1 MQRFDNSTNQD
12 TTIPDLLSFI
22 FNNPKKSA
30 EKAAQLAYEFSP
42 LYAITAAQ
50 NAKQNLNQGNN
61 ALAAIDTIEGILSAI
76 PLAGRTISKPLGKA
90 AREVVEDRMGIDNSF
105 NKIKQDLESNLGVT
119 FENIHSHPTSA
130 GYSKYFDVSKIDPES
145 GEKLT
150 KTIRFSDHLTGDV
163 RAVNELQVFSEEDLG
178 KLINKNF
185 DEENF
190 KKNINL
196 QIENKTRK
204 IEKEAQEK
212 RTKSEINFFNNNL
225 KKEER
230 KPYIDLAMQELG
242 IGLTKSGNFKLIA
255 LTENRELNKKIR

>member
-1 MQRFDNSTNQD
+1 
-12 TTIPDLLSFI
+12 LSYRTL
-22 FNNPKKSA
+22 KEGTRA
-30 EKAAQLAYEFSP
+30 FSP
-42 LYAITAAQ
+42 SGKGSGGENFI
-50 NAKQNLNQGNN
+50 NN
-61 ALAAIDTIEGILSAI
+61 T
-76 PLAGRTISKPLGKA
+76 
-90 AREVVEDRMGIDNSF
+90 F

-163 RAVNELQVFSEEDLG
+163 RAVNELQVFSEEDLR
-178 KLINKNF
+178 KLINKTF

-196 QIENKTRK
+196 QIENKTKK

-212 RTKSEINFFNNNL
+212 RTKNEINFFNNNL

-230 KPYIDLAMQELG
+230 NKYIDLAMQELG
-242 IGLTKSGNFKLIA
+242 IGLTKGGNFKPEAITRA
-255 LTENRELNKKIR
+255 RELYF